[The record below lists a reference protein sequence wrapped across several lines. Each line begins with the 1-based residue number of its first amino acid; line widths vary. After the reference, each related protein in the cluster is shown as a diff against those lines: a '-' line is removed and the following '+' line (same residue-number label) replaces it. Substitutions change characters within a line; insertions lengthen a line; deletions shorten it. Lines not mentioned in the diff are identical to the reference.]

1 MEESSVTATT
11 RTRHRRGEEPE
22 EELESETESEG
33 NIAPFSISFKPFLV
47 TPALE
52 DVRKELKGRKMEP
65 LLNVV
70 VSHPT
75 AMKDV
80 ILDRGTKMLNIYFRW
95 RQRIEA
101 QSKKLATNE

>member
-1 MEESSVTATT
+1 M
-11 RTRHRRGEEPE
+11 
-22 EELESETESEG
+22 ESETELEG
-33 NIAPFSISFKPFLV
+33 NIAPFSISFKPFSV

-95 RQRIEA
+95 RQKVEA
-101 QSKKLATNE
+101 QLKQLAKNDEQTS